1 VIREPGRDGSSNAS
15 GIRLSI
21 LNMIHTLNMVQLSVV
36 PDDRRERT
44 RDKKRRR
51 FLDAAS
57 RIIDRDGLAG
67 VTMQAVAD
75 ELDCAIGTIY
85 TYFPSKAALLAA
97 LQQQAIDTL
106 RASYLTARHGWD
118 AFIESEVIDADIV
131 HLLQLEAFGAFFV
144 SASVVFADEFHLQR
158 LLMSEPVTVDELDET
173 RRALPVLHRLFE
185 EPIALLAGATD
196 AGVLQP
202 GNHAERV
209 VRWLAALNGV
219 LLIDNL
225 GPLDRHLFRAQHLA
239 RALTLDLLVGWGA
252 ARPDVEVAASQV
264 ERLTALGPMAP
275 PPE

>member
-1 VIREPGRDGSSNAS
+1 
-15 GIRLSI
+15 
-21 LNMIHTLNMVQLSVV
+21 MVQLSVV

-51 FLDAAS
+51 FLDAAG
-57 RIIDRDGLAG
+57 RIIDRDGLGG

-97 LQQQAIDTL
+97 LQQQAVDTL

-118 AFIESEVIDADIV
+118 GFLDAEKIDDDLA
-131 HLLQLEAFGAFFV
+131 HLVQLEAFGGFFIA
-144 SASVVFADEFHLQR
+144 ASVVFADEFHLQR
-158 LLMSEPVTVDELDET
+158 LLMSEPVTFDELDET

-185 EPIALLAGATD
+185 EPIALLAVATE
-196 AGVLQP
+196 ATVLRP
-202 GNHAERV
+202 GNDAERV

-239 RALTLDLLVGWGA
+239 RALTADLLVGWGA

>member
-1 VIREPGRDGSSNAS
+1 
-15 GIRLSI
+15 
-21 LNMIHTLNMVQLSVV
+21 MVQLSVV

-57 RIIDRDGLAG
+57 RIIDRDGLSG

-97 LQQQAIDTL
+97 LQQQAVDTL
-106 RASYLTARHGWD
+106 RASYLTARHRWD
-118 AFIESEVIDADIV
+118 VFIAAEAIDDDLV
-131 HLLQLEAFGAFFV
+131 HLVQLEAFGGFFV

-158 LLMSEPVTVDELDET
+158 SLMTEPVTIEELDET
-173 RRALPVLHRLFE
+173 RRALPVLHRLFA
-185 EPIALLAGATD
+185 EPVALLVAAGE
-196 AGVLQP
+196 AGVIRP
-202 GNHAERV
+202 GHDAERV

-225 GPLDRHLFRAQHLA
+225 GSLDRHLFRAQHLA
-239 RALTLDLLVGWGA
+239 RALTADLLVGWGA
-252 ARPDVEVAASQV
+252 SRPDVEVAASQV

-275 PPE
+275 PPEP

>member
-1 VIREPGRDGSSNAS
+1 
-15 GIRLSI
+15 
-21 LNMIHTLNMVQLSVV
+21 MNMVQLMVV

-51 FLDAAS
+51 YLEAAS
-57 RIIDRDGLAG
+57 RIIDRDGLGG

-85 TYFPSKAALLAA
+85 RYFPSKAALLAA
-97 LQQQAIDTL
+97 LQQQAVDTL

-118 AFIESEVIDADIV
+118 EFLESEDVDADLV
-131 HLLQLEAFGAFFV
+131 HLVQLQAFGAFFV

-158 LLMSEPVTVDELDET
+158 SLLSEPVTVDELDET

-185 EPIALLAGATD
+185 EPVALLRGAGE
-196 AGVLQP
+196 AGVLRP
-202 GNHAERV
+202 GHDDERV

-219 LLIDNL
+219 LLVDHL

-239 RALTLDLLVGWGA
+239 RALTADLLVGWGA
-252 ARPDVEVAASQV
+252 SRDDVEVAASQV

-275 PPE
+275 PPA

>member
-1 VIREPGRDGSSNAS
+1 
-15 GIRLSI
+15 
-21 LNMIHTLNMVQLSVV
+21 MIHTLNVVQLSVV
-36 PDDRRERT
+36 SDDRRERT

-57 RIIDRDGLAG
+57 RIIDRDGLTG

-97 LQQQAIDTL
+97 LQQQAVDTL

-118 AFIESEVIDADIV
+118 AFIESESESIDADIV
-131 HLLQLEAFGAFFV
+131 HLVQLEAFGAFFV

-185 EPIALLAGATD
+185 EPIALLAAAAEAT
-196 AGVLQP
+196 VLRP
-202 GNHAERV
+202 GNDAERV

-219 LLIDNL
+219 LLVDNL

-239 RALTLDLLVGWGA
+239 RALTADLLVGWGA